1 MAPEPLGAPHVR
13 RLFRFGGGSVAGGTS
28 GSGWPTL
35 AEILF
40 PREVARQQQIATQVD
55 QIAADEAD
63 EQGGQGYQVGEAPAP
78 AAAPS
83 QPTDLAGQFAQ
94 GNVAVAAGQ
103 PLLANDYQPA
113 QHGTLFGTVTLATS
127 STFAWTPDGGV
138 TWNPINGGQALTA
151 GASYPFAFPVHP
163 GQDINLK
170 AGEDG
175 GGLVIITTFDA
186 WFTPAVL
193 AVTGAVA
200 ISGPVTIVGTTTVT
214 VTGPVTVT
222 GTVNIGL
229 MPAITINSSGASP
242 VYVNLTNSVQLAAGT
257 ANIGTINIAAGQS
270 VQIAAGSATIGTVN
284 LASGTKINIGTV
296 DTLTAANATIDNTFV
311 PANSLVLIGET
322 SSTISN
328 LANGAQTTLNSVP
341 QASRVDLGDYD
352 AFVIMLES
360 TLDGA
365 YYSLVSPVSLYA
377 QRPGNAGY
385 EVLAA
390 TQAITPANLQRNHY
404 DYYLPPTLLDAPQ
417 AFNDFGVTVENVS
430 GGTISS
436 DTVTCW
442 FFGHRA
448 QTQVSNPTTSPVPSN
463 TTNTFV
469 PSNELVFFGTATV
482 PISNLLNG
490 SSVFPTVVLA
500 AARGLYDGMVVVVDS
515 AGETINGTYGDLQAF
530 AFLDESGIGL
540 PTFTGPANQA
550 FTNMDGKVAYYLV
563 LFGSVQ
569 PTDEM
574 QLSITNISGATIA
587 SDTLTVKFYGIRAQV
602 AISQTSGQ
610 NIVNSRP
617 SVTGAIISD
626 TPSTTIPA
634 NGEETVTMYG
644 ATGYISRLINV
655 VAEEMQAVP
664 SATGGDQAISISIVT
679 ANGTLGTLDGVASYD
694 KPVQYQYG
702 YWVYADVNQ
711 YPPASAG
718 MDQSWP
724 LKAGIKLSPAVG
736 VEFQYANTT
745 NASQTNGRGYFIAV
759 EQEAT
764 I

>member
-13 RLFRFGGGSVAGGTS
+13 RPFRFGGGSVAGGTS

-40 PREVARQQQIATQVD
+40 PREVARQRQIATQVD
-55 QIAADEAD
+55 QIAADEAA

-296 DTLTAANATIDNTFV
+296 DTLTASNATIVNDIL
-311 PANSLVLIGET
+311 PANPLATTVAQTLAVNVSAGGQVAVTFNVATGLYDEFYVAVASPSGNGNNYSLVANSVLLAGTGFGSVDLPNPTSFPVLKAQAAGVWFGPCTFAQPAVFNQVNLYLESSAAVNET
-322 SSTISN
+322 VTIQLFPKYASQDATVVNPATSPVPNNVTNTYVPGNELVAFGSVTSTVTN
-328 LANGAQTTLNSVP
+328 LANG
-341 QASRVDLGDYD
+341 
-352 AFVIMLES
+352 S
-360 TLDGA
+360 T
-365 YYSLVSPVSLYA
+365 V
-377 QRPGNAGY
+377 Q
-385 EVLAA
+385 
-390 TQAITPANLQRNHY
+390 PA
-404 DYYLPPTLLDAPQ
+404 
-417 AFNDFGVTVENVS
+417 
-430 GGTISS
+430 
-436 DTVTCW
+436 
-442 FFGHRA
+442 
-448 QTQVSNPTTSPVPSN
+448 
-463 TTNTFV
+463 
-469 PSNELVFFGTATV
+469 
-482 PISNLLNG
+482 
-490 SSVFPTVVLA
+490 VVLA
-500 AARGLYDGMVVVVDS
+500 SARGLYDGMVVTVVS
-515 AGETINGTYGDLQAF
+515 ANGTIADYGDLQAL
-530 AFLDESGIGL
+530 ASISEGSNIRV
-540 PTFTGPANQA
+540 FTGTASQPWTATDA
-550 FTNMDGKVAYYLV
+550 AGAAYYIV
-563 LFGSVQ
+563 LFGSAQ
-569 PTDEM
+569 PADRLALT
-574 QLSITNISGATIA
+574 ITNVSGATIA

-644 ATGYISRLINV
+644 ATGYVSRLINV

-724 LKAGIKLSPAVG
+724 LKAGIKLSPVVG
-736 VEFQYANTT
+736 VEFQYANST